1 LVSQTNTILQIKPV
15 TNQVECHPFFAQEK
29 LRAFMVSRGVIMTG
43 YSPLAASHGH
53 WPRPAEASNLLQD
66 PKLTAIGQKYGK
78 SPAQVVLR
86 WMVILKTLL
95 PVIFHLHTS
104 SSIIF
109 FLQQTQRGIVA
120 VPKSATPSR
129 IAANIDVFDFRLTDE
144 EMKTVNGFDLGHP
157 KGRFLKGHLG
167 EDLNCKHKH
176 FPFGIEF

>member
-1 LVSQTNTILQIKPV
+1 
-15 TNQVECHPFFAQEK
+15 
-29 LRAFMVSRGVIMTG
+29 
-43 YSPLAASHGH
+43 
-53 WPRPAEASNLLQD
+53 
-66 PKLTAIGQKYGK
+66 
-78 SPAQVVLR
+78 
-86 WMVILKTLL
+86 
-95 PVIFHLHTS
+95 
-104 SSIIF
+104 
-109 FLQQTQRGIVA
+109 